1 MENQVVER
9 FMRYV
14 RYNTCSDSRSG
25 ITPSSA
31 GQTEFAGILAE
42 ELRKIGLQEV
52 EVDQWG
58 YVYATLP
65 SNTERAVPVI
75 GFISHMDTSPDF
87 TGAHVS
93 PKIIYSYP
101 GGDILLNKEKN
112 IILSPTVFPELNAY
126 VGQSLI
132 VTDGR
137 TLLGADDKA
146 GVAEIITAMEYLVNH
161 SDIKHGRVKIA
172 FTPDEEIG
180 EGADHFDVTKF
191 GAEFA
196 YTMDGG
202 ELGELEFENFNAAG
216 AKIVIHGTSV
226 HPGYAKGKM
235 KNSTLIANRVVA
247 MLPAGEVP
255 ECTSGYEGFYHI
267 TRIIGSVEE
276 SELEFILRDFTQ
288 EGIQK
293 RKDTLQNVVKQIN
306 LEYGKG
312 TAEVALTDQYSN
324 MREKVEPVKF
334 IIDLASEAMV
344 ELGVQPKIV
353 PIRGGTDGARLS
365 YMGLPCPNI
374 FAGGHNFHGKYEYI
388 PIPSM
393 VKACEVIVKI
403 VEKVGKL

>member
-1 MENQVVER
+1 VENQVVER